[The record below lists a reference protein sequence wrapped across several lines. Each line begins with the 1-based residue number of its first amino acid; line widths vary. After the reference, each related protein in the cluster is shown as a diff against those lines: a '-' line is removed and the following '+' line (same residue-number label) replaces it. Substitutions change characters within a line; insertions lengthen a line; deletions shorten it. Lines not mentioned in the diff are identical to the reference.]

1 MVVQSCYRGW
11 ERRNFP
17 IMPSPQKNILL
28 IVTLFL
34 PSFTP
39 AAGRRGSTRRRRAAR
54 TRSRARAHAR
64 ARARASG
71 SDRAPAVG
79 RAIARARVPQAR
91 ARAPSDERA
100 CGVPAQLA
108 ERAAAVAAAVAP
120 PRTQL
125 RACAVPSARRGP
137 ERERGSV
144 SCVFPRARTRGV
156 SALHAAYAA
165 AAVVA
170 AAGAR
175 TATRAPDSGLAGI
188 TLGVS

>member
-79 RAIARARVPQAR
+79 RAIAHARVPQAR

-144 SCVFPRARTRGV
+144 SCVFPRVRTRGQ
-156 SALHAAYAA
+156 
-165 AAVVA
+165 
-170 AAGAR
+170 AR
-175 TATRAPDSGLAGI
+175 ARAPYMPQRPSSLPPARAPPRARFRVRWHCTWG
-188 TLGVS
+188 

>member
-79 RAIARARVPQAR
+79 RAIRPRACPTGAR
-91 ARAPSDERA
+91 ARALRRA
-100 CGVPAQLA
+100 RVRGS
-108 ERAAAVAAAVAP
+108 RAARGARRRCCRRRRTSAHAAA
-120 PRTQL
+120 RM
-125 RACAVPSARRGP
+125 RGP
-137 ERERGSV
+137 ERAAWS
-144 SCVFPRARTRGV
+144 RARAGFGV
-156 SALHAAYAA
+156 VCVPASAHARCFAAYAA